1 MTDCVV
7 GMVTCSS
14 RVEARKLAKAVLA
27 KKLAA
32 CINIIGALESHYWW
46 KGKLE
51 RAGECLL
58 LIKTTRAKSRAVE
71 QAIRAAHSYDVPE
84 IIFLSSV
91 AGERRYLKWLRSS
104 MSGGGTRSVA
114 SDAGRRPRRSVAL
127 QVKRAVTLLLIAL
140 SVAGAKAGQF
150 EDLVKQLGSTNEEDR
165 AEAAESL
172 TQIGGPRA
180 QKQFREMI
188 ASSNPEHR
196 QMAAVGLL
204 QVSDE
209 DEDLERV
216 HKCLKDE
223 NSTVRWSA
231 VVALGQSGR
240 LEAIPCLDELAKSDT
255 SDSVREAAGEAVA
268 RLRAS
273 PQWVRTLL
281 DALKQGRELK
291 KPVLAY
297 FFLRDS
303 EYCQKLEEGLFTDR
317 AVLDEAE
324 KFVCARVNAATEAD
338 VARKFDVRGAPTIL
352 LLDGDGNEMT
362 RVTGLVD
369 KPALLAKL
377 SEARRS
383 KLTFREAKR
392 LAQRNPADVQANWKV
407 AEGYLEESREDL
419 AEPHL
424 RNVVEHDEENRYGFT
439 DNAMFAL
446 GYCLGRR
453 GEYAQAVYSFE
464 HLLERW
470 PNFKDKD
477 KALYCLGLSQLA
489 LGRQDKGRAAL
500 EQLIREFP
508 DGAIV
513 KSAKVALD
521 KLEAKD
527 KGHGQNH

>member
-7 GMVTCSS
+7 GMVTCPS
-14 RVEARKLAKAVLA
+14 RIEARKLAKAILT

-32 CINIIGALESHYWW
+32 CVNIMGAVESHYWW

-51 RAGECLL
+51 RAGEYLL
-58 LIKTTRAKSRAVE
+58 LIKSTRTRSRAIE
-71 QAIRAAHSYDVPE
+71 QAVKAAHSYEVPE
-84 IIFLSSV
+84 IIFLPIV
-91 AGERRYLKWLRSS
+91 AGEKRYLKWLR
-104 MSGGGTRSVA
+104 GSVA
-114 SDAGRRPRRSVAL
+114 KLVVIAGLAL
-127 QVKRAVTLLLIAL
+127 GVT
-140 SVAGAKAGQF
+140 GAKAGQF
-150 EDLVKQLGSTNEEDR
+150 EDLVKQLGSTNEESR

-172 TQIGGPRA
+172 THIGGPRA

-188 ASSNPEHR
+188 ASSSPERR

-216 HKCLKDE
+216 RKCLKDE

-231 VVALGQSGR
+231 AVALGQSSR
-240 LEAIPCLDELAKSDT
+240 LEAIPWLEEVAKSDD
-255 SDSVREAAGEAVA
+255 SDSVREAAGEAA
-268 RLRAS
+268 AKLRAS
-273 PQWVRTLL
+273 PQWVRTLP

-297 FFLRDS
+297 FFLPDS
-303 EYCQKLEEGLFTDR
+303 EYCRKLEEGLFSDR
-317 AVLDEAE
+317 AVLDETE
-324 KFVCARVNAATEAD
+324 KFVCARVNAAAEAS
-338 VARKFDVRGAPTIL
+338 ATRKFDVRGAPTIL
-352 LLDGDGNEMT
+352 LLDADGNEMS
-362 RVTGLVD
+362 RVTGLVE
-369 KPALLAKL
+369 KPALVAKL
-377 SEARRS
+377 SDARRS

-392 LAQRNPADVQANWKV
+392 LAQHNPADVQANWKV
-407 AEGYLEESREDL
+407 AEGYLEEGREDL
-419 AEPHL
+419 AEQHL
-424 RNVVEHDEENRYGFT
+424 RNVVEHDGENRYGYT

-470 PNFKDKD
+470 PNFKDKG

-489 LGRQDKGRAAL
+489 LGRQDQGRAAL

-508 DGAIV
+508 DAPIV

-521 KLEAKD
+521 KLGAKD
-527 KGHGQNH
+527 KSNDKTH

>member
-14 RVEARKLAKAVLA
+14 RIEARKLAKAVLA
-27 KKLAA
+27 KKLAV
-32 CINIIGALESHYWW
+32 CVNIIGAVESHYWW

-58 LIKTTRAKSRAVE
+58 LIKTTRAKSRTVE

-84 IIFLSSV
+84 IIFLPIV
-91 AGERRYLKWLRSS
+91 AGEKLYLKWLRSS
-104 MSGGGTRSVA
+104 VA
-114 SDAGRRPRRSVAL
+114 KLVVVAGL
-127 QVKRAVTLLLIAL
+127 AL

-172 TQIGGPRA
+172 TQIGGSRA

-188 ASSNPEHR
+188 ASSNPERR

-204 QVSDE
+204 QVSEE
-209 DEDLERV
+209 DEDFERV

-240 LEAIPCLDELAKSDT
+240 SEAIPWLEETAKSDD
-255 SDSVREAAGEAVA
+255 SDSVREAAGEAVTK
-268 RLRAS
+268 LRAS
-273 PQWVRTLL
+273 PQWVRTLP

-291 KPVLAY
+291 KPVLVY

-303 EYCQKLEEGLFTDR
+303 EFCQKIEEGLFTDR

-324 KFVCARVNAATEAD
+324 KFVCVRVNAATEAGT
-338 VARKFDVRGAPTIL
+338 AKKFDVRGAPTIL
-352 LLDGDGNEMT
+352 LLDGDGNEMS
-362 RVTGLVD
+362 RVTGLVE
-369 KPALLAKL
+369 KPALIAKL
-377 SEARRS
+377 SEARRT

-392 LAQRNPADVQANWKV
+392 LAQHNPADVQANWKV
-407 AEGYLEESREDL
+407 AEGYLEDGREDL

-424 RNVVEHDEENRYGFT
+424 RNVVEHDAENRYGFT

-477 KALYCLGLSQLA
+477 KALYCLALSQLA

-508 DGAIV
+508 DAPVV

-527 KGHGQNH
+527 KNNGKNP

>member
-1 MTDCVV
+1 M
-7 GMVTCSS
+7 G
-14 RVEARKLAKAVLA
+14 AV
-27 KKLAA
+27 
-32 CINIIGALESHYWW
+32 ESHYWW

-71 QAIRAAHSYDVPE
+71 GAVKATHSYDVPE
-84 IIFLSSV
+84 IIFLPVV
-91 AGERRYLKWLRSS
+91 AGEKRYLKWLRSS
-104 MSGGGTRSVA
+104 VA
-114 SDAGRRPRRSVAL
+114 KLVVIAGL
-127 QVKRAVTLLLIAL
+127 AL
-140 SVAGAKAGQF
+140 SITGAKAGQF

-165 AEAAESL
+165 VEAAESL
-172 TQIGGPRA
+172 SQMSGPRA
-180 QKQFREMI
+180 QRQFREMI

-196 QMAAVGLL
+196 QMAVVGLL
-204 QVSDE
+204 QVSDD
-209 DEDLERV
+209 DEDFERV
-216 HKCLKDE
+216 RKCLKDE
-223 NSTVRWSA
+223 SSTVRWSA
-231 VVALGQSGR
+231 VLALGQSGR
-240 LEAIPCLDELAKSDT
+240 TEVIPWLEEPAKSDE
-255 SDSVREAAGEAVA
+255 SDSVREAAGEALA
-268 RLRAS
+268 KLRS
-273 PQWVRTLL
+273 SIPWVKKLP
-281 DALKQGRELK
+281 DALKQARELK

-303 EYCQKLEEGLFTDR
+303 EFCQKIEEGLFTDR

-324 KFVCARVNAATEAD
+324 KFVCARVNAAAD
-338 VARKFDVRGAPTIL
+338 AGLARKFDVRGAPTIL
-352 LLDGDGNEMT
+352 LLDSEGNEMA

-369 KPALLAKL
+369 KPALLTKL
-377 SEARRS
+377 SESRRS

-392 LAQRNPADVQANWKV
+392 LASRNPGDVQANWKV
-407 AEGYLEESREDL
+407 AEGYLEDGREDL

-424 RNVVEHDEENRYGFT
+424 RNVVAHDEENRYGYT

-453 GEYAQAVYSFE
+453 GEYAQAAYSLA